1 MKIEHQKEFI
11 KGLLSYKNSI
21 QEESK
26 KHMANNIEKDTAEAF
41 AQHFSKGQ
49 VGPKL
54 NISAEDVFALAENGN
69 IEPIELI
76 ENMFTIVSELKNIE
90 HQGRDIDLSP
100 SKKIFDQLKEN
111 FIKSKEEEDI
121 KNF

>member
-11 KGLLSYKNSI
+11 KGLLSYKNNI

-26 KHMANNIEKDTAEAF
+26 KHMVNNIEKDTAEAF
-41 AQHFSKGQ
+41 AKHFYKGE
-49 VGPKL
+49 VDPKL

-76 ENMFTIVSELKNIE
+76 ENMFTMVAELENIQ

-121 KNF
+121 RNF